1 MWDVQSTI
9 MLGLAAVTAIAW
21 LVRIEGKV
29 LAAERDL
36 ARIESEQDNKIGQI
50 MADIRY
56 LRDRIDRVLE
66 ERK

>member
-1 MWDVQSTI
+1 MNIEALI
-9 MLGLAAVTAIAW
+9 MATLAIVTAIGW

-36 ARIESEQDNKIGQI
+36 ARIESEQSSKMGQI

>member
-1 MWDVQSTI
+1 MWDAQSTI
-9 MLGLAAVTAIAW
+9 MLALAAVTAIAW

-36 ARIESEQDNKIGQI
+36 ARIELEQDNKIGQI

>member
-1 MWDVQSTI
+1 MWDAQSLV
-9 MLGLAAVTAIAW
+9 MVGLALVTAIAW

-36 ARIESEQDNKIGQI
+36 ARIEAEQDSKMSQI
-50 MADIRY
+50 LSDIRY

>member
-1 MWDVQSTI
+1 MNVEALI
-9 MLGLAAVTAIAW
+9 MATLAIVTAIGW

-36 ARIESEQDNKIGQI
+36 ARIESEQSSKMGQI

>member
-1 MWDVQSTI
+1 MAT
-9 MLGLAAVTAIAW
+9 LAVVTAIGW

-36 ARIESEQDNKIGQI
+36 ARIESEQSSKMGQI

>member
-1 MWDVQSTI
+1 MTGEVLVMSA
-9 MLGLAAVTAIAW
+9 LAIVAAIAW

-36 ARIESEQDNKIGQI
+36 QRIELEQGTKMGQI

>member
-1 MWDVQSTI
+1 MTGEALI
-9 MLGLAAVTAIAW
+9 MVALAIVAAIAW

-36 ARIESEQDNKIGQI
+36 ARIELEQGTKMGQI

>member
-1 MWDVQSTI
+1 MSA
-9 MLGLAAVTAIAW
+9 LAIVAAIAW

-36 ARIESEQDNKIGQI
+36 QRIELEQGTKMGQI

>member
-1 MWDVQSTI
+1 MNIEALI
-9 MLGLAAVTAIAW
+9 MATLAVVTAIGW

-36 ARIESEQDNKIGQI
+36 ARIESEQSSKMGQI

>member
-1 MWDVQSTI
+1 MNVEALI
-9 MLGLAAVTAIAW
+9 MATLAIVTAIGW

-36 ARIESEQDNKIGQI
+36 ARIESEQSSKMGQI

-56 LRDRIDRVLE
+56 LRDRIDRVLG

>member
-1 MWDVQSTI
+1 MNVEALI
-9 MLGLAAVTAIAW
+9 MATLAIVTAIGW

-36 ARIESEQDNKIGQI
+36 ARIETEQSSKMGQI

>member
-9 MLGLAAVTAIAW
+9 MLALAAVTAIAW

>member
-1 MWDVQSTI
+1 MWDAQSTI
-9 MLGLAAVTAIAW
+9 MLALAAVTAIAW